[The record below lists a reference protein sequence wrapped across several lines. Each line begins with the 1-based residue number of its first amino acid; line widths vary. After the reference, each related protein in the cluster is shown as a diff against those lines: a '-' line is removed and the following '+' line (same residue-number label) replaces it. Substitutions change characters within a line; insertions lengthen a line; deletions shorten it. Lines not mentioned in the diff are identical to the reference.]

1 MKLSIITVNLNNAT
15 GLEKTIQ
22 SVIAQTFTD
31 YEYII
36 IDGNSSDNSVEIIKK
51 YAEHIAYWVSE
62 PDGGIY
68 QAMNKGIERA
78 TGEWLNFMN
87 SGDTFCAPDTIQS
100 LVDEGGFSNNQAI
113 LYGNRITN
121 CDGKLIEQKSNIK
134 HIRCTMSVFHQS
146 CFVPTAL
153 HKENPFDTSYKIAAD
168 YDFLYKM
175 VLKKVEFVH
184 SEVNVCLFPV
194 GGLSCNIEPQLKEA
208 FAVVRSHN
216 NSTVRI
222 NGYILLSLC
231 QRYYISYFLKKYC
244 PFFHKFI
251 KQLYR
256 KWTKY

>member
-1 MKLSIITVNLNNAT
+1 MKLSIITVNRNNAA

-51 YAEHIAYWVSE
+51 YAVHIAYWVSE

-87 SGDTFCAPDTIQS
+87 SGDTFCAPDTIQL

-113 LYGNRITN
+113 LYGNRIVN
-121 CDGKLIEQKSNIK
+121 HEGRLAEQKSNINHLK
-134 HIRCTMSVFHQS
+134 YTMSIFHQA
-146 CFVPTAL
+146 CFVPTTL
-153 HKENPFDTSYKIAAD
+153 QKENLFDTSYKIAAD

-175 VLKKVEFVH
+175 IHKKVEFVH
-184 SEVNVCLFPV
+184 SDVNVCVFLD
-194 GGLSCNIEPQLKEA
+194 GGVSASNIKNQLKER
-208 FAVVRSHN
+208 FVIFRKYN
-216 NSTVRI
+216 NLVGAI
-222 NGYILLSLC
+222 GYMLLCLF
-231 QRYYISYFLKKYC
+231 QRYYICYFLEKYC
-244 PFFHKFI
+244 SFFYKPI
-251 KQLYR
+251 KQLYLKLR
-256 KWTKY
+256 